1 MCVFLCECVFVYI
14 TTLAVNGGCCGL
26 TTAGYQ
32 IPLMMTRNEKQDENE
47 NENGTRTKAI
57 LICIPDACCNASAAW
72 NANESS
78 HLPHSLMMKVG
89 VPRTPAEARLP
100 APHLPVELISD
111 ADEHVT
117 Q

>member
-89 VPRTPAEARLP
+89 VPSEWVCVCVGRIYRGRCSEKFAFC
-100 APHLPVELISD
+100 I
-111 ADEHVT
+111 
-117 Q
+117 QN